1 MTEIDRSRLRRCI
14 AISNGKGGVGKT
26 TSTSHLAGLLA
37 LGGLRTLAVDLD
49 PQGNLGEDLGY
60 GNAGLSD
67 EGRALTRAVQDG
79 TPPQVLENV
88 RENLDV
94 LPGGTELED
103 LVGILESRR
112 RRDADG
118 VALSLAR
125 CLAST
130 TKSYDMILLDCP
142 PGEPQLQEIA
152 LAAARW
158 LVIPYKSDA
167 SSRKGL
173 RKLAGR
179 MQSAWRVNPDL
190 RLLAVYLYGTGKGA
204 TQIRRRAQA
213 HISEDLG
220 ENAPILETVIGHL
233 ESPAVDVRE
242 RGQLAHELERDAA
255 AAPQW
260 YEQLRAGQ
268 PVNTGPARTSGNLA
282 QDFRDLTQ
290 ELFRRL
296 VEAEQQQAALA

>member
-1 MTEIDRSRLRRCI
+1 MIQVTADPVFERVQLDEHSWVDVARGWLEGADELFDALLNGVAWQPSKVFRYEKYVDERRLGSFWSRGRPLPHPALAPI
-14 AISNGKGGVGKT
+14 HKAIQRDYNATFNGFGMIQY
-26 TSTSHLAGLLA
+26 
-37 LGGLRTLAVDLD
+37 R
-49 PQGNLGEDLGY
+49 
-60 GNAGLSD
+60 NAG
-67 EGRALTRAVQDG
+67 DG
-79 TPPQVLENV
+79 QAFH
-88 RENLDV
+88 
-94 LPGGTELED
+94 
-103 LVGILESRR
+103 
-112 RRDADG
+112 RD
-118 VALSLAR
+118 
-125 CLAST
+125 T
-130 TKSYDMILLDCP
+130 DM
-142 PGEPQLQEIA
+142 
-152 LAAARW
+152 RW
-158 LVIPYKSDA
+158 LDDTIIAVLTLGAKRPWL
-167 SSRKGL
+167 L
-173 RKLAGR
+173 RPRTA
-179 MQSAWRVNPDL
+179 
-190 RLLAVYLYGTGKGA
+190 RLTTGALKTGKGA